1 MITVIVTYT
10 VKENYVLKNKENIAT
25 FLEEFNRLDTKRFG
39 YTIYQKENKN
49 TFVHI
54 SEYKDEIIQEE
65 LLNIP
70 SFLFFQQQRDQN
82 LAVEPTIEML
92 AITGSSGASANKY

>member
-10 VKENYVLKNKENIAT
+10 VKESYVSKNKENIAA
-25 FLEEFNRLDTKRFG
+25 FLEDFNRLDAERFG

-54 SEYKDEIIQEE
+54 SEYKDEIIQKE

-70 SFLFFQQQRDQN
+70 SFLSFQQQRDQN
-82 LAVEPTIEML
+82 LEVEPTIEML
-92 AITGSSGASANKY
+92 AIAGSSGATAKKY